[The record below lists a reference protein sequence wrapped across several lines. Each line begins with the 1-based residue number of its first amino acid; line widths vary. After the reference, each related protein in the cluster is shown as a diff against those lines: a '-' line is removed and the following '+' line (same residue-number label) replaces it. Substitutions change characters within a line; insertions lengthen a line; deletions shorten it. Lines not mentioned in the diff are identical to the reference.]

1 MDKHTPQEELNSHV
15 PHPGDQ
21 YVPDAGASIRWEL
34 HKSIAAFDRA
44 IAKREGEA
52 TC

>member
-1 MDKHTPQEELNSHV
+1 MDKHTPQEELTSHV

-21 YVPDAGASIRWEL
+21 YVPDAGSPARWEL

-44 IAKREGEA
+44 IAKATEEA